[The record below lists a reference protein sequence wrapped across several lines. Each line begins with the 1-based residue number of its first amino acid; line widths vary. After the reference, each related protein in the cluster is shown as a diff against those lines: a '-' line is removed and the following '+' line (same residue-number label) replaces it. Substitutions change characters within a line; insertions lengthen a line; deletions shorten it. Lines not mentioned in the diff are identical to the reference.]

1 MSDID
6 IKQTVEGIEKSF
18 ADLKS
23 ELKTTKEKV
32 DSLDQK
38 KLDRITD
45 DITVKLEDLQKEQA
59 ALKSAMNRP
68 GASQDESKEFELE
81 QKKAFNDF
89 FRSVKDG
96 KQEIEIRAMRTDSD
110 PDGGYLVRPELANF
124 VVDRVFETSPI
135 RQVARVET
143 IGTKSLDV
151 LIDDQEAAARWIGE
165 GASGGQTDT
174 PQLGMK
180 EITAHKLEA
189 DPRITT
195 EQLED
200 SYLDVEAWLRT
211 KVADKFART
220 ENTAFVSGDGV
231 GKPRGF
237 LDYDNWDSA
246 GTYKRNALER
256 INLGSTTA
264 MDPDG
269 LIRLQ
274 NALKEA
280 YQQRAVW
287 GMKRATYGNVL
298 QQKGADQYFFG
309 QTLIKDGQ
317 LQAQL
322 LGKPVLFMDD
332 MAPIGSA
339 NRSAVYGDFSV
350 GYTIVDR
357 VGLQVL
363 RDPYTNKGFVTY
375 YTYKRTGG
383 DVTNFDALKIGVNS
397 TV

>member
-256 INLGSTTA
+256 LNLGSTTA
-264 MDPDG
+264 MDSDG

-375 YTYKRTGG
+375 GTYKRTGG

>member
-1 MSDID
+1 MEMD

-18 ADLKS
+18 ADLKT
-23 ELKTTKEKV
+23 ELKTTKDKV
-32 DSLDQK
+32 DSLDQL

-45 DITVKLEDLQKEQA
+45 DITLKLEDLQKEQA
-59 ALKSAMNRP
+59 KLKSAMSRP
-68 GASQDESKEFELE
+68 ANGEIEGKEFDLE
-81 QKKAFNDF
+81 QKKSFNEF
-89 FRSVKDG
+89 FRNTKS
-96 KQEIEIRAMRTDSD
+96 QAEIEVRAMRTDSD
-110 PDGGYLVRPELANF
+110 PDGGYLVRPELASF

-151 LIDDQEAAARWIGE
+151 LVDDQEAAARWVGE
-165 GASGGQTDT
+165 GASGGQTDA

-180 EITAHKLEA
+180 EIVAHKLEA

-211 KVADKFART
+211 KVAEKFSRS
-220 ENTAFVSGDGV
+220 ENSAFISGDGV
-231 GKPRGF
+231 AKPRG
-237 LDYDNWDSA
+237 LTSYAAWASA
-246 GTYKRNALER
+246 GVYERNKLEDVK
-256 INLGSTTA
+256 LGSTTV
-264 MDPDG
+264 MDAAG

-274 NALKEA
+274 NALKEP
-280 YQQRAVW
+280 YQPNAVW
-287 GMKRATYGNVL
+287 GMKRVTYGNAL
-298 QQKGADQYFFG
+298 QQKGADQFFFG

-322 LGKPVLFMDD
+322 LGKPVIFMDD
-332 MAPIGSA
+332 MPAIASA
-339 NRSAVYGDFSV
+339 ARSAVYGDFGV

-357 VGLQVL
+357 VGLQIL
-363 RDPYTNKGFVTY
+363 RDPFTNKGFVTY

-383 DVTNFDALKIGVNS
+383 DVTNFDALKFGVNS